1 MKSSIDAQWY
11 HGWGPN
17 WVLMIEGQGGDVEPW
32 GNDYIRINDRFYRGG
47 DNFRGFEIAGI
58 GPRDVL
64 YGDALGGKIYAQGTM
79 ELTFPNFLPEQYGI
93 NTALFAEAGTLG
105 ILDARAKV
113 DPTTGLPDPDIRD
126 NLALRASAGIT
137 VYWKSPMGPLRFDL
151 SQIIKKQ
158 PYDRTETF
166 QFRTSTRFQ

>member
-1 MKSSIDAQWY
+1 
-11 HGWGPN
+11 
-17 WVLMIEGQGGDVEPW
+17 
-32 GNDYIRINDRFYRGG
+32 
-47 DNFRGFEIAGI
+47 
-58 GPRDVL
+58 
-64 YGDALGGKIYAQGTM
+64 M
-79 ELTFPNFLPEQYGI
+79 ELNFPNGLPEQYGI

-113 DPTTGLPDPDIRD
+113 DPSTGLADPNIRD
-126 NLALRASAGIT
+126 ELALRASAGIT